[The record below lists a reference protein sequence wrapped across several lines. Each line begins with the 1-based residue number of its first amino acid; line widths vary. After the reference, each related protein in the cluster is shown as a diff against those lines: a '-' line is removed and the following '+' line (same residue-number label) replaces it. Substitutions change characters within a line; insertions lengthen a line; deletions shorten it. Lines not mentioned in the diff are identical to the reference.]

1 MLNTDSIETLNESDW
16 PSHLLWDSKITLTLV
31 LMDGCYLEGPSAP
44 QQGQFWSPQCEAAL
58 ISQGFYTGWLFSYSE
73 AISRLCDIV
82 QFESQG
88 FPFFVFSS
96 QDSSQIELLKEL
108 LDLQKDM
115 IVMMLSLL
123 EGLLFDDSTYKLSW
137 HHPFFLIGS
146 SFNHLYCLEIQNPGN
161 VSKIKTFNSLQGY
174 CHFYDRFVCL

>member
-1 MLNTDSIETLNESDW
+1 M
-16 PSHLLWDSKITLTLV
+16 
-31 LMDGCYLEGPSAP
+31 
-44 QQGQFWSPQCEAAL
+44 
-58 ISQGFYTGWLFSYSE
+58 
-73 AISRLCDIV
+73 

-88 FPFFVFSS
+88 FLFFVFSS

-137 HHPFFLIGS
+137 HHPFFKLDLLLTTYIA
-146 SFNHLYCLEIQNPGN
+146 L
-161 VSKIKTFNSLQGY
+161 
-174 CHFYDRFVCL
+174 RFRILAMSAK